1 MNNNLIF
8 FSSYMGIASLYV
20 VKAMEIAKGGMPL
33 KQLISKIF
41 TLILYKTYSL
51 ILKYFKTITLLL
63 FFCVFC
69 YSIPT
74 GIHLPCIFLQKKSSS
89 SGISTCLVW
98 IITIF
103 EIFCGLKQK
112 PIPVFHFLFLLQLP
126 FSLVLKTVDTE
137 VVVVVRI

>member
-1 MNNNLIF
+1 M
-8 FSSYMGIASLYV
+8 
-20 VKAMEIAKGGMPL
+20 
-33 KQLISKIF
+33 
-41 TLILYKTYSL
+41 
-51 ILKYFKTITLLL
+51 
-63 FFCVFC
+63 FC

-98 IITIF
+98 IITIY

-137 VVVVVRI
+137 VVVVVRIWNKKQNFSPFYIKIIIIFKLIYFLISICFSMHTSCFVACVSLPFVMVREQCCRSLSSLSFKLTG